1 MIIKAGIQQWAH
13 MHKVFKMSPVVPE
26 DTQSVQHGVS
36 GVEAVADALTGRDVR
51 LVPGHGRSQRQRR
64 VARRVRLYA

>member
-1 MIIKAGIQQWAH
+1 
-13 MHKVFKMSPVVPE
+13 MSPVVPE

>member
-1 MIIKAGIQQWAH
+1 
-13 MHKVFKMSPVVPE
+13 MSPVIPE
-26 DTQSVQHGVS
+26 DTQSVQHGVP

-64 VARRVRLYA
+64 VARRVRLYAQPPLLHGVEHHVV